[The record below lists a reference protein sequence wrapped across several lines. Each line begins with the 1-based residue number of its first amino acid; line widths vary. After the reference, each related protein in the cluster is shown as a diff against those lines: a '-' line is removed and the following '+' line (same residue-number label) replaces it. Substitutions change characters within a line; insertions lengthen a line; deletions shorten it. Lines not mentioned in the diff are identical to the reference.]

1 MSPVDE
7 LKGKIKDKVDEI
19 KKLQRAGKTTQ
30 AAILADETEKLMDE
44 LNIEQVKEKSDFNN
58 FKRSVAN
65 GTVTRISGD
74 GRGVLSSNGKAIG
87 GEYCKHFL
95 DAARSNFRNAANVL
109 VEGADPNGGFLVP
122 VEMNDEIVTKLTQ
135 ENVMRQL
142 ATVIT
147 TSTKHS
153 VPVTV
158 SQPQASWIREGQQ
171 INLTDESFSQIE
183 LGAHK
188 LVVALKVSNE
198 LLQDTSYDLEAHF
211 VGQFTQALSNAE
223 EDSFINGNS
232 TSDTAT
238 PTGFLTTLNANSDAS
253 VVSTDA
259 FADSLIRLVYSLPRP
274 YRKNSCF
281 LMHDSSLETIRKLKD
296 LNSNYLWTPSVIEG
310 EPDRLLGHP
319 IFTSSFFPTA
329 EKSGDT
335 FCAFGDF
342 SRYYIAD
349 RGARTFRALREIC
362 ALEDV
367 SAFLMIERVDGR
379 LVDENAI
386 KLLKLG

>member
-1 MSPVDE
+1 MSPVNE

-19 KKLQRAGKTTQ
+19 KNLQRAGKTTQ
-30 AAILADETEKLMDE
+30 AAILADEVEKLMDE

-87 GEYCKHFL
+87 GEYHQKFM
-95 DAARSNFRNAANVL
+95 DAVRDNFRNSANVL
-109 VEGADPNGGFLVP
+109 VEGADPNGGYLVP
-122 VEMNDEIVTKLTQ
+122 LELNREISQSLEQ

-142 ATVIT
+142 ATGIR
-147 TSTKHS
+147 TSTKHN
-153 VPVTV
+153 VPVV
-158 SQPQASWIREGQQ
+158 ASKPSANWIREGQQ
-171 INLTDESFSQIE
+171 INLTNESFSQIE

-188 LVVALKVSNE
+188 LAAAIKVSNE
-198 LLQDTSYDLEAHF
+198 LLQDTTYDLEAHF
-211 VGQFTQALSNAE
+211 VGQFTQALANAE

-253 VVSTDA
+253 IFTSDA
-259 FADSLIRLVYSLPRP
+259 FADDLIRLVYSLPRP
-274 YRKNSCF
+274 YRKNACW
-281 LMHDSSLETIRKLKD
+281 LMHDTALERIRKLKD
-296 LNSNYLWTPSVIEG
+296 LNLNYLWTPSVIEG
-310 EPDRLLGHP
+310 EPDKLLGHP
-319 IFTSSFFPTA
+319 IYTSQFFPVA

-335 FCAFGDF
+335 FCSFGDF
-342 SRYYIAD
+342 SRFYIAD
-349 RGARTFRALREIC
+349 RGVRTFRALHELF
-362 ALEDV
+362 AMEDV
-367 SAFLMIERVDGR
+367 SAFLMIERVDAK
-379 LVDENAI
+379 LIDENAI

>member
-1 MSPVDE
+1 MSPVNE

-19 KKLQRAGKTTQ
+19 KQLQRSGKTTQ
-30 AAILADETEKLMDE
+30 AAILADEVEKLMDE

-58 FKRSVAN
+58 FKRSVVN
-65 GTVTRISGD
+65 GSITRISGD

-87 GEYCKHFL
+87 GEYHQKFMN
-95 DAARSNFRNAANVL
+95 AVRNNFSNSANVL

-122 VEMNDEIVTKLTQ
+122 TELNNEISQSLEQ

-153 VPVTV
+153 LPIV
-158 SQPQASWIREGQQ
+158 ASKPSANWIREGQT
-171 INLTDESFSQIE
+171 IDLTNESFSQIE
-183 LGAHK
+183 LGAFK
-188 LVVALKVSNE
+188 LAAAIKVSNE
-198 LLQDTSYDLEAHF
+198 LLQDTTYDLEAHF
-211 VGQFTQALSNAE
+211 VEQFTQALANAE

-259 FADSLIRLVYSLPRP
+259 FADSLIKLVYSLPRP
-274 YRKNSCF
+274 YRKNASF
-281 LMHDSSLETIRKLKD
+281 LMHDKALETIRKLKD
-296 LNSNYLWTPSVIEG
+296 SNLNYLWTPSVIEG
-310 EPDRLLGHP
+310 EPDKLLGHAVY
-319 IFTSSFFPTA
+319 TSSFFPVA
-329 EKSGDT
+329 DSSGDV
-335 FCAFGDF
+335 FCCFGDF
-342 SRYYIAD
+342 SRFVIAD
-349 RGARTFRALREIC
+349 RGFRTFRPLRELF
-362 ALEDV
+362 AMEDV
-367 SAFLMIERVDGR
+367 SAFLMIERVDGK
-379 LVDENAI
+379 LIDENAI